1 MKRSALPRI
10 PRATFEPKINLPTKY
25 SAHDSYDATAGR
37 PPASDFVVSRHIDG
51 AVASRYGEPVW
62 DWTPYNHTGKSS
74 PHVCELV
81 RRTADTITARLGRR
95 DTLVDVCAHLVT
107 SRTAAIICLAPQLP
121 AVAHQDRAI
130 CRRERCV
137 D

>member
-25 SAHDSYDATAGR
+25 SAPDSYDATAGR

-74 PHVCELV
+74 PLMFASWCGERPTRSQLALV
-81 RRTADTITARLGRR
+81 EEIHWLMFV
-95 DTLVDVCAHLVT
+95 L
-107 SRTAAIICLAPQLP
+107 I
-121 AVAHQDRAI
+121 
-130 CRRERCV
+130 
-137 D
+137 